1 MALTKYNY
9 NSFDVTPVA
18 SKAMAFNSG
27 ANGLTT
33 AAGGAMTLIK
43 EQTASS
49 SATISFIHG
58 TSDVVFDNTYPIYK
72 FVYIN
77 VHPQTDD
84 VHFQGNFTTDGTNFN
99 VTKTTSAFYAY
110 HNEGDTAT
118 ALAYAAAYDVAQG
131 TGDFQFQQS
140 AENENDHGINGEM
153 YFFNPSSTT
162 YVKHFLSTHSGNI
175 SSATTYAFNTFH
187 AGYANTTSAITG
199 VRFLFSSGNIDAGTF
214 KLYGIKD
221 S

>member
-99 VTKTTSAFYAY
+99 VT
-110 HNEGDTAT
+110 
-118 ALAYAAAYDVAQG
+118 AAIDCIQFNFDS
-131 TGDFQFQQS
+131 GDF
-140 AENENDHGINGEM
+140 DGTIKM
-153 YFFNPSSTT
+153 Y
-162 YVKHFLSTHSGNI
+162 
-175 SSATTYAFNTFH
+175 
-187 AGYANTTSAITG
+187 G
-199 VRFLFSSGNIDAGTF
+199 VT
-214 KLYGIKD
+214 
-221 S
+221 